1 MPSAT
6 PDDLAMF
13 DQHDDLFSEFHTP
26 HPQEQGQASIPDQWP
41 SRLEDLVTGCCSQK
55 IAWSEVGTIASIGS
69 DAVSVIVQVY
79 TQAADGSFGL
89 SPATS
94 IDVSFHQGVEIVH
107 VQFSQQGL
115 ELAVV
120 DKLGQITI
128 HNAGQG
134 VNRMIRTAARDSTP
148 LSANDPV
155 IAMEWQAA
163 DCPVSRISVYQSTLD
178 TY

>member
-13 DQHDDLFSEFHTP
+13 DQHDDLFSEFHS
-26 HPQEQGQASIPDQWP
+26 PQPPQQDLGPSSDQWRT
-41 SRLEDLVTGCCSQK
+41 RLEDLVTGRCSQK
-55 IAWSEVGTIASIGS
+55 IAWSEVGTIASIAS
-69 DAVSVIVQVY
+69 DGLSVNVQVY
-79 TQAADGSFGL
+79 TQAVDGSFGL

-120 DKLGQITI
+120 DKSGQISI
-128 HNAGQG
+128 HNAGQGG
-134 VNRMIRTAARDSTP
+134 VNRMIRTAARDSGS
-148 LSANDPV
+148 LSFNDPV
-155 IAMEWQAA
+155 IAMKWQAA
-163 DCPVSRISVYQSTLD
+163 DCPVSRILRVIV

>member
-13 DQHDDLFSEFHTP
+13 DQHDDLFNEFHTP
-26 HPQEQGQASIPDQWP
+26 HPPQQGQVPSSDQW
-41 SRLEDLVTGCCSQK
+41 STRLEDLVTGRCSQK
-55 IAWSEVGTIASIGS
+55 IAWSEVGTIATIGA
-69 DAVSVIVQVY
+69 DAISVIVQVY
-79 TQAADGSFGL
+79 TQAADGNFGL

-94 IDVSFHQGVEIVH
+94 IDVSFHQGAEIVH

-120 DKLGQITI
+120 DRLGQITI

-134 VNRMIRTAARDSTP
+134 VNRMIRTAARDSTSLLP
-148 LSANDPV
+148 NDPV
-155 IAMEWQAA
+155 IAMKWQAA
-163 DCPVSRISVYQSTLD
+163 DCPVSVAYFE
-178 TY
+178 